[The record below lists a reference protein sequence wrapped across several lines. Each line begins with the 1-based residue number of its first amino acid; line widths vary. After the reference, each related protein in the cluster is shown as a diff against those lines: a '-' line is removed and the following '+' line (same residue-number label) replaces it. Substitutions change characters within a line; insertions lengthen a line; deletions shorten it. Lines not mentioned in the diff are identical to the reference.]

1 MKLDFREAP
10 EILTGIVDA
19 MAVGVFTVDAKGRF
33 VAWSEGAE
41 RITGFSG
48 EEVLGKPCD
57 LLEGP
62 NCKGFATLAELLGP
76 RRPRAERHL
85 QPRMQA
91 DEPGW
96 PRSLHPRKRTP
107 DLGRGSED
115 RRRRGSFTDV
125 SSLVLANEKIAVLS
139 KQAATGYAFEELI
152 GNSDTMREVF
162 RQLKLA
168 ADSDVAC
175 S

>member
-62 NCKGFATLAELLGP
+62 NCKGFATLAELLGSSSP
-76 RRPRAERHL
+76 APSGICNQECKLMSRDGREVYIHGNVRL
-85 QPRMQA
+85 IW
-91 DEPGW
+91 DEDHKIAGAV
-96 PRSLHPRKRTP
+96 
-107 DLGRGSED
+107 
-115 RRRRGSFTDV
+115 GSFSDV
-125 SSLVLANEKIAVLS
+125 SSLVLS
-139 KQAATGYAFEELI
+139 Q
-152 GNSDTMREVF
+152 
-162 RQLKLA
+162 
-168 ADSDVAC
+168 
-175 S
+175 